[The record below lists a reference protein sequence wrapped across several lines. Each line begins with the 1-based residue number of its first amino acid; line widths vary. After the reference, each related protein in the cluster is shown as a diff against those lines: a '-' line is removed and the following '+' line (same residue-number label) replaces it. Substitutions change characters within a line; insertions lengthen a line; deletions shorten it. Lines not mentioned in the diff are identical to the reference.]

1 MSIEEIRSALATV
14 IDPELRK
21 PLTELGM
28 VKNIKISGSTAEIE
42 IYLTIAGCPM
52 KDRLTEDVNKAVIGL
67 AGIKT
72 SP

>member
-1 MSIEEIRSALATV
+1 MSVDEIRDALATV

-28 VKNIKISGSTAEIE
+28 VKNISISGETAAID

-52 KDRLTEDVNKAVIGL
+52 KDRLTDDI
-67 AGIKT
+67 
-72 SP
+72 